1 MQYPSRSYIPTVKDR
16 ETGSKNQD
24 SCPSI
29 CIIALTKLQN
39 DAKKLS
45 TKFKTTH
52 GGDGGSARSLLKL
65 EEHWLCCLS
74 LSPDCTLHILPYR
87 LGICV
92 YKPETNCQTMTCSPP
107 LTKVLPLQLD
117 PLDGKIKEI
126 TPRKSPLIGYPIPS
140 GQL

>member
-1 MQYPSRSYIPTVKDR
+1 MV
-16 ETGSKNQD
+16 
-24 SCPSI
+24 
-29 CIIALTKLQN
+29 
-39 DAKKLS
+39 
-45 TKFKTTH
+45 
-52 GGDGGSARSLLKL
+52 LLAA
-65 EEHWLCCLS
+65 S
-74 LSPDCTLHILPYR
+74 LSWRSIGFVAFPYPQIVHYIFFPYR